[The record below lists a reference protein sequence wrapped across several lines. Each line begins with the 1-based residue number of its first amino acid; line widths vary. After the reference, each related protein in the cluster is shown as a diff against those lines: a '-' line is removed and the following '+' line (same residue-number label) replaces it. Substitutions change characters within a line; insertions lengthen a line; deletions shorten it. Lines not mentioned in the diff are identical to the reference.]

1 MWGSDHSASLEPKDF
16 AQLVADIRVVS
27 EALGDG
33 VKRVFPGE
41 LAPLAK
47 LRRVQA

>member
-1 MWGSDHSASLEPKDF
+1 VGFEH
-16 AQLVADIRVVS
+16 LVRDIRVLS

-33 VKRVFPGE
+33 VKRIYPGE

-47 LRRVQA
+47 LRRTPA